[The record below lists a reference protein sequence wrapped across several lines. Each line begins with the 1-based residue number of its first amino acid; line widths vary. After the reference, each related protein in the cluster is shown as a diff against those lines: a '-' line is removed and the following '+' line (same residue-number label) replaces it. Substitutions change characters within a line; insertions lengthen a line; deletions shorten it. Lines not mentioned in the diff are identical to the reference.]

1 MKNDESAQFLEARQT
16 SLMEQWAS
24 GKKLTPDQMEEIAHL
39 LPQSKEKV
47 RRTKGRKKEG
57 PMTWT
62 LSKAGVE
69 FGFDPKTVGAR
80 LTDAGQKPDNNGR
93 FTTRQICAAL
103 YGDERAEKQK
113 LLAEQIK
120 HAALKNAKQEG
131 SLIAL
136 ESACFVAQRAAFAV
150 KQRILS
156 LSLPDD
162 EKRGLL
168 AEIAA
173 LAETDF
179 SAAESEDDRDA
190 TESDTPSAAE

>member
-1 MKNDESAQFLEARQT
+1 MT
-16 SLMEQWAS
+16 
-24 GKKLTPDQMEEIAHL
+24 GKKPTPLIE
-39 LPQSKEKV
+39 
-47 RRTKGRKKEG
+47 
-57 PMTWT
+57 WT
-62 LSKAGVE
+62 LRRAAVE
-69 FGFDPKTVGAR
+69 FGLESKTIASR
-80 LTDAGQKPDNNGR
+80 LADAGIQPNKKGR
-93 FTTRQICAAL
+93 YTTRQICAAL
-103 YGDERAEKQK
+103 YGDERAEKQR

-156 LSLPDD
+156 LLLPED

-168 AEIAA
+168 AEITA